1 MEAMLSGSPL
11 LFLDL
16 RDRTLLGKVPDRAT
30 LLARAKEEYVK
41 HCDAMLEQKVAE
53 CLDACSVAYFH
64 EVQTWLT
71 AWPGLPSSPLCTP
84 LDRAQPA
91 PTLVSST
98 APFHFTPPPWQA
110 LFGDGDVINSQAQQ
124 KDEAGR
130 RRPVPLHEAITRAK
144 DGRGTADDGLL
155 ARATVQQVNDT
166 AQWLA
171 ERFFTDGWAVMTKQA
186 RKAAEDA
193 ANAAGKPAPDAM
205 SHYVGPCS

>member
-1 MEAMLSGSPL
+1 MA
-11 LFLDL
+11 F
-16 RDRTLLGKVPDRAT
+16 K
-30 LLARAKEEYVK
+30 
-41 HCDAMLEQKVAE
+41 
-53 CLDACSVAYFH
+53 
-64 EVQTWLT
+64 
-71 AWPGLPSSPLCTP
+71 
-84 LDRAQPA
+84 
-91 PTLVSST
+91 T

-110 LFGDGDVINSQAQQ
+110 LFGDGDVTDSQAQQ

-186 RKAAEDA
+186 RTAAEDA

-205 SHYVGPCS
+205 SHHVGPCS